1 VALRHEGLPKSER
14 INLRGSQIGKLGEN
28 TSDKTSIFNGHD
40 WSGSCDEST
49 MILIV
54 TPNLGAGARAEALRR
69 ATGEEIVLAE
79 NMRQAAT
86 LLGAESY
93 LAVVLDQYLLE
104 TEAEE
109 TEMVM
114 RHLGTAIPLQVNMAI
129 SGVERLAREVRAA
142 VQRRKREEVTARSAA
157 VSSLRSELNDT
168 VTALL
173 LSCKLTLGVAG
184 LPSAAIEKLQSA
196 HELVNR
202 LRSQLESTMLEA

>member
-1 VALRHEGLPKSER
+1 MH
-14 INLRGSQIGKLGEN
+14 
-28 TSDKTSIFNGHD
+28 HD

-54 TPNLGAGARAEALRR
+54 TPNLGAGACAEALRQ

-79 NMRQAAT
+79 SLRQGAT
-86 LLGAESY
+86 LLRAESY

-104 TEAEE
+104 TEPEE

-157 VSSLRSELNDT
+157 VSTLRSELNDT

-173 LSCKLTLGVAG
+173 LSCELTLGVAG
-184 LPSAAIEKLQSA
+184 LPSAAVEKLQSA